1 MIEINII
8 NQYNDESKYEV
19 IIKDIISIAY
29 KHLDLKNNLLINI
42 VLVDNSYIQEL
53 NKKYRNKNQPTDVL
67 SFENEDIEEEL
78 GDVFI
83 SIDKVITQSLE
94 YEHSFERELAFL
106 TLHGFLHCLGYDHQD
121 LDSEEE
127 MFLLQKEII
136 KNSKYTR

>member
-1 MIEINII
+1 MEINII